1 METKKSKLGLG
12 IFIGV
17 LIGLI
22 IGLSGF
28 IIYDKVIENDKDKQ
42 EIKKDNIQKKDDETD
57 DKIDNTPSDNKNN
70 NDGTELTD
78 FDITKF
84 DNTKPAINGDKE
96 MAYKLTSNPI
106 ANIGLS
112 IRLNNDKR
120 SATITI
126 NWSKYFEI
134 YGISIT
140 TGETREYN
148 VTNFNKNIKDVYIS
162 GFGGGTG
169 YETAFYIMEDGT
181 VEYTPIKYALGNNGS
196 SSTTILKS
204 YGQIPGV
211 SGVVKMVIAE
221 EYCLYNS
228 SCVGLPYN
236 ILGIKSDGS
245 FYDISK
251 ILNESYSNYY
261 QNF

>member
-28 IIYDKVIENDKDKQ
+28 IIYDKVIENDKAKQ
-42 EIKKDNIQKKDDETD
+42 EIKNDNIQKKDDEAD
-57 DKIDNTPSDNKNN
+57 DKIDNTPSDNTNN

-84 DNTKPAINGDKE
+84 DNTKPAINGSE
-96 MAYKLTSNPI
+96 GIAYNLKNQDTSNL
-106 ANIGLS
+106 GLS
-112 IRLNNDKR
+112 IRLNNDKK

-126 NWSKYFEI
+126 NWSKYFEV

-148 VTNFNKNIKDVYIS
+148 VTNFNKNIKDVYIN
-162 GFGGGTG
+162 GFGQWSG

-196 SSTTILKS
+196 SSTTVLKS

-221 EYCLYNS
+221 DYCVNTS
-228 SCVGLPYN
+228 SCVGGSYN